1 VMATAGETFTA
12 TIAETAIPNIGARV
26 EVPHTRAIVSFWQPA
41 VTEDNG
47 STWAVTLESPP
58 DVGDY
63 LLVWRSADP
72 DGAQAYAPQGPY
84 PDETYE
90 VFVPLFTIEDDGTG
104 NGGSNGSGTPWPPI
118 DRALIS
124 PTADDVAALERTR
137 IVGLGGGDPKTFT
150 DETHPTVTEVEGLI
164 EMAIDDTLVLL
175 PNEVEPL
182 HYAGIKQA
190 VTMYAATL
198 VESSYFREQL
208 DQGSVAF
215 YRQLFENAIRAVNLR
230 VEGETRAGALESYH
244 GSVLQ

>member
-1 VMATAGETFTA
+1 MMVTVGQEFTA
-12 TIAETAIPNIGARV
+12 ELAETAIPNIGARV

-47 STWAVTLESPP
+47 STWEVTLESPP

-63 LLVWRSADP
+63 LLVWRSGDP
-72 DGAQAYAPQGPY
+72 DGVQAVQAYAPQGPY
-84 PDETYE
+84 PDPTYE
-90 VFVPLFTIEDDGTG
+90 VFVPLFSTDAGADGTDP
-104 NGGSNGSGTPWPPI
+104 TFPVI
-118 DRALIS
+118 DRDAIR

-164 EMAIDDTLVLL
+164 EMAIGDTLVLL
-175 PNEVEPL
+175 PTSIDPA
-182 HYAGIKQA
+182 HYEAITQA

-208 DQGSVAF
+208 GQGSVAL
-215 YRQLFENAIRAVNLR
+215 YRELFENSIRALNVR
-230 VEGETRAGALESYH
+230 AEGDVRAASLAAYN